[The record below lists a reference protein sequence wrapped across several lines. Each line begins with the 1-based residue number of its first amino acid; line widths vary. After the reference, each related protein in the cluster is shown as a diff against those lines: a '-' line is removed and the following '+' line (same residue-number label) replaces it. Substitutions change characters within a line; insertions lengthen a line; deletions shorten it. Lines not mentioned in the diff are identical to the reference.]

1 MIDEKKEIKVK
12 KWRMFTT
19 AAQIESQN
27 YFQSQNILMIKVWVH
42 SNGNTRIMCE
52 ICSKLRIKA
61 PERRQWS
68 VPGVF

>member
-1 MIDEKKEIKVK
+1 
-12 KWRMFTT
+12 MFTT

-27 YFQSQNILMIKVWVH
+27 FFQSQNILIIQVRVP

-61 PERRQWS
+61 PERRQ
-68 VPGVF
+68 

>member
-1 MIDEKKEIKVK
+1 
-12 KWRMFTT
+12 MFTT

-27 YFQSQNILMIKVWVH
+27 YFQSQNILMIKVWDP

-61 PERRQWS
+61 PERRQ
-68 VPGVF
+68 

>member
-12 KWRMFTT
+12 NWRMFTT

-27 YFQSQNILMIKVWVH
+27 FFQSQNILMIKVWVP

-61 PERRQWS
+61 PERRQWDH
-68 VPGVF
+68 PGVF